1 MGDISAANAIMV
13 FTVPGLFN
21 VPVQIQGFGPDDVYS
36 LDDIELVETSMGVDG
51 RLSGGFVWKEQP
63 MGVTLQ
69 ADSESNDFFDDWQ
82 TNQMAGLR
90 SYTANGVL
98 TLPAISKKL
107 IMTKGFLGTYKLP
120 DGKRTLTPRRYRLKW
135 EKVVPFPI

>member
-1 MGDISAANAIMV
+1 MGDISAANAILM
-13 FTVPGLFN
+13 FTVPSLFP

-51 RLSGGFVWKEQP
+51 ILSGGFVWKEQP

-69 ADSESNDFFDDWQ
+69 ADSPSNAFFDVWMQ
-82 TNQMAGLR
+82 SQAAALR
-90 SYTANGVL
+90 SYPANGVL
-98 TLPAISKKL
+98 SLPSIGSKF
-107 IMTKGFLGTYKLP
+107 IMTKGFLSTYKLP